1 MKEGGVATFAE
12 ADRLMREE
20 NRTFI
25 HPFEGIN
32 TTLGAAGVGL
42 ELINDHSDLDAVVVA
57 VGGGGLM
64 SGVAAAVKLKNRNCE
79 VYAV

>member
-1 MKEGGVATFAE
+1 MATFAE

-42 ELINDHSDLDAVVVA
+42 ELIDDHSDLDAVVVA
-57 VGGGGLM
+57 VG
-64 SGVAAAVKLKNRNCE
+64 VVD
-79 VYAV
+79 